1 MITVS
6 GTVTAT
12 RASIPKLTL
21 RDGARVAVASSDAPL
36 TVTGQFVASGTITLD
51 VAGMGRPDKLVPLLS
66 VPAGTS
72 LDNVNWQLVNNLPGT
87 TLVRRG
93 GVPYLGRL
101 GFIISF
107 R

>member
-1 MITVS
+1 S

-12 RASIPKLTL
+12 ASAIPKLTL
-21 RDGARVAVASSDAPL
+21 LDGARVAVASPGAPL

-51 VAGMGRPDKLVPLLS
+51 VAGMGMPDAPVPLLS

-72 LDNVNWQLVNNLPGT
+72 LDNVEWKLENNVQGT
-87 TLVRRG
+87 VLSRLG
-93 GVPYLGRL
+93 DIPYLGKSGL
-101 GFIISF
+101 VISF